1 MAHSISPLVSVIIP
15 GYNHAPFLKKR
26 IEGVLAQ
33 TYHNIEVIMLDDFS
47 TDNSAGIMQS
57 YKEDER
63 VSHIIIND
71 KNTGNTFKQWE
82 KGISLAKGEYI
93 WIAESDDDASPDFLT
108 FLMKKLLEYPDA
120 TLAFCRSQMI
130 DTDGKPLNYSWDETK
145 RYKSRGVYEGKD
157 FCLHRMVFKNL
168 LYNASMIVFRKRYYY
183 NINNVYQ
190 QYRHSGDWLFWFEM
204 CMLGKVCEVPEELN
218 GFRQHPD
225 KVSNDAR
232 SSGKDFE
239 EMAGIQRIMAETLS
253 LSAYQ
258 RRCLRGR
265 QTKRLMKSAV
275 AERLTAEYPDIYGGT
290 LLDKALYTVDKMVNL
305 SRLQG

>member
-1 MAHSISPLVSVIIP
+1 MQQPLVSVVIP
-15 GYNHAPFLKKR
+15 GYNHAPYLRER
-26 IEGVLAQ
+26 IDSVLAQ
-33 TYHNIEVIMLDDFS
+33 DYPDFEVILLDDRS
-47 TDNSAGIMQS
+47 PDNSAEIMLG
-57 YKEDER
+57 YREHPR
-63 VSHIIIND
+63 VSHVVINER
-71 KNTGNTFKQWE
+71 NSGNTFLQWE
-82 KGISLAKGEYI
+82 KGISMAQGEYI
-93 WIAESDDDASPDFLT
+93 WIAESDDTARPQFLSR
-108 FLMKKLLEYPDA
+108 MMEKLLAVPEA
-120 TLAFCRSQMI
+120 SLAFSRSTMI
-130 DTDGKPLNYSWDETK
+130 GPDSRPLGYSWDETW
-145 RYKSRGVYEGKD
+145 RYKAPGVYGSRD
-157 FCLHRMVFKNL
+157 FCLRRMVFKDL
-168 LYNASMIVFRKRYYY
+168 IYNASMVVFRKAFYRKVTTRY
-183 NINNVYQ
+183 Q
-190 QYRHSGDWLFWFEM
+190 AFRHCGDWLFWFEM

-275 AERLTAEYPDIYGGT
+275 ADKERLTAEYPDIYGGT
-290 LLDKALYTVDKMVNL
+290 LLDKALYTVDKMMNL